1 MTEQPTA
8 ASGTTTPADIIGQI
22 APAAIRSTL
31 VPGAA
36 IATSYHDTHDWMT
49 WEVTRFEDAGGD
61 TYNFACE
68 SPESLSALCTVQL
81 DREYRVAVHRATLT
95 NTSKGRTRPMNEAS
109 ALCLQLEGVTRPAVF
124 SCSGAASN
132 AGWPHAREYPPDA
145 FRTRWMA
152 PLPPRAVRFESGAAA
167 GHQMVSS
174 TKDLPIF
181 MVHPE
186 YEVGGPGL
194 YIGIEWSTRWKACI
208 SFGTDR
214 TGLRIVIGPAIN
226 QMVLDPGESVDLP
239 AVHIGFFEGPV
250 STGSNTCR
258 RYINDRVAPPY
269 MGRPMLPPVVYSLWG
284 LSSEHYKQDDLIK
297 QVDVAA
303 ALGVE
308 MFLCDVSWY
317 VGGDWG
323 GVGNW
328 EVDLERFPEGLEP
341 VAEYVR
347 SQGMGMG
354 LYFEALVHDDTKLLR
369 EHPEFFFHA
378 ESISG
383 RNHMLNFARPDAC
396 DYFTDLISRYVE
408 LLDLRFIRADFGGY
422 PIPPEGALTWNMFDP
437 DDKVQFAYVAGKF
450 RVWETLLQRHPK
462 LMWEVN
468 AGGGNCLDLGS
479 MRRHHCAWG
488 SDAMDIHACRMMQLG
503 VASFIPGN
511 FMGTAIICGDDG
523 PQGGDAG
530 LPDIAFLS
538 RMAGSFYLCGHIDTW
553 SHEERL
559 RARRWI
565 DVYKRIRH
573 LLVKDFYRLV
583 PQPQSPG
590 EWDAAQFCDGD
601 GKGIVFAFR
610 YGGRAAKQQLLLQ
623 GVDADKNYQF
633 RDESN
638 GEEFVMSG
646 EELRNDGVRIDLG
659 PNSAKLYSYA
669 APYETLAPPALER

>member
-1 MTEQPTA
+1 VQTSPA
-8 ASGTTTPADIIGQI
+8 VPASPADAIGLL
-22 APAAIRSTL
+22 APESIRSTI
-31 VPGAA
+31 VSGCCVGAA
-36 IATSYHDTHDWMT
+36 YGDTHDWTT

-61 TYNFACE
+61 TYNFICE
-68 SPESLSALCTVQL
+68 SPESLRAACTVQL
-81 DREYRVAVHRATLT
+81 DREYGVAVHRATLT
-95 NTSKGRTRPMNEAS
+95 NASKGRTRPMNEAA

-145 FRTRWMA
+145 FRTRWMV
-152 PLPPRAVRFESGAAA
+152 PLSPRPVHFESGAAA

-174 TKDLPIF
+174 TRDLPIF
-181 MVHPE
+181 MVRPE
-186 YEVGGPGL
+186 YETGGPGF
-194 YIGIEWSTRWKACI
+194 YIGIEWSTRWNADI
-208 SFGTDR
+208 SFGADR
-214 TGLRIVIGPAIN
+214 TGQRIVIGPAIN

-239 AVHIGFFEGPV
+239 AVHIGFFEGQF
-250 STGSNTCR
+250 SAGSNACR
-258 RYINDRVAPPY
+258 RYINDRITPPY
-269 MGRPMLPPVVYSLWG
+269 MGKPMLPPVVYSLWG
-284 LSSEHYKQDDLIK
+284 SPPDYKQDHAIK
-297 QVDVAA
+297 QADILA

-308 MFLCDVSWY
+308 MFCCDVSWY
-317 VGGDWG
+317 AGGDWG

-347 SQGMGMG
+347 SKGMGMG
-354 LYFEALVHDDTKLLR
+354 LYFEALVHDGTKLLR

-378 ESISG
+378 ESRSE
-383 RNHMLNFARPDAC
+383 RSHMLNFARPDAC

-408 LLDLRFIRADFGGY
+408 QLDLRFIRADFGGY
-422 PIPPEGALTWNMFDP
+422 PIPPEGALTWDMLDP

-450 RVWETLLQRHPK
+450 RVWETLLRRHPK

-488 SDAMDIHACRMMQLG
+488 SDNMNIHVCRMMQLG

-511 FMGTAIICGDDG
+511 FMGSAIICGDDG
-523 PQGGDAG
+523 PKGGDEG
-530 LPDIAFLS
+530 LADIAFLS
-538 RMAGSFYLCGHIDTW
+538 RMAGSFYLCGCVDTW
-553 SHEERL
+553 SHEERQ
-559 RARRWI
+559 RARQWI

-573 LLVKDFYRLV
+573 LLVKDFYRLL
-583 PQPQSPG
+583 PQPQSEG

-601 GKGIVFAFR
+601 GEGVVFAFR

-623 GVDADKNYQF
+623 DVDASKSYRF

-646 EELRNDGVRIDLG
+646 EELRDAGVRTELG
-659 PNSAKLYSYA
+659 PSNAKLYSYA
-669 APYETLAPPALER
+669 AD